1 MVRALCSVACVVMT
15 VVLLC
20 ASRAPLHAQA
30 SAQASAQAATQANV
44 PVLVLRADRLL
55 NAGRV
60 FAAESLYYD
69 AVQQD
74 PRNPATRLALGR
86 YLAERGALRVGA
98 VLMEE
103 ARYFGGDAA
112 RIARDLAPVYEG
124 LDDWA
129 SLAVLPASPLSAA
142 ERKRAEWLR
151 DHPSSVDGPD
161 TAVVAYRVT
170 DTDLLGQVELRVGMR
185 RVLATIDGRARGL
198 VLDTSFAHDRALRL
212 FAASDGERIARAP
225 AAVALIVRLG
235 AFTLHDLPV
244 TLAAQRTPE
253 RATIGLDL
261 LARLAP
267 TFNPLAGRM
276 LLRKSGRLDAAHGF
290 PIPTLMTND
299 GVFVVKTQTVF
310 PLRHP
315 DVQQYLRRVEW
326 TLDGRRGEIV
336 VATR

>member
-1 MVRALCSVACVVMT
+1 VLAVRRTLRRAIAGSGLLTLAVSAVAQT
-15 VVLLC
+15 
-20 ASRAPLHAQA
+20 SAPSPA
-30 SAQASAQAATQANV
+30 
-44 PVLVLRADRLL
+44 PPLVLRADRLL

-60 FAAESLYYD
+60 FAAESLYYA

-74 PRNPATRLALGR
+74 PRNPATRLALGK

-103 ARYFGGDAA
+103 ARYFGGDPAV
-112 RIARDLAPVYEG
+112 IARDLAPVYEG
-124 LDDWA
+124 LDDWS

-151 DHPSSVDGPD
+151 DHPPAVDGPD
-161 TAVVAYRVT
+161 TGTVMYRVT
-170 DTDLLGQVELRVGMR
+170 DTDLLGQVELRVGTT
-185 RVLATIDGRARGL
+185 RVLATIDGRAKGL
-198 VLDTSFAHDRALRL
+198 VLDTSIARRKSLRL
-212 FAASDGERIARAP
+212 FAASGGERAGSAP
-225 AAVALIVRLG
+225 AAVAPAVHVG
-235 AFTLHDLPV
+235 DFTLRNLPV
-244 TLAAQRTPE
+244 TLAAERGPD

-267 TFNPLAGRM
+267 TFDPVNGRM
-276 LLRKSGRLDAAHGF
+276 LLRKSGRVEAVRGF
-290 PIPTLMTND
+290 PIPTLTSGN

-326 TLDGRRGEIV
+326 TLDRRKGEIV
-336 VATR
+336 VASR

>member
-1 MVRALCSVACVVMT
+1 VLAVRRTLRCAAAAIG
-15 VVLLC
+15 LLPL
-20 ASRAPLHAQA
+20 AVSAGAQSSAPSPA
-30 SAQASAQAATQANV
+30 
-44 PVLVLRADRLL
+44 PPLVLRADRLL

-60 FAAESLYYD
+60 FAAESLYYA

-74 PRNPATRLALGR
+74 PRNPATRLALGK

-103 ARYFGGDAA
+103 ARYFGGDPAV
-112 RIARDLAPVYEG
+112 IARDLAPVYEG
-124 LDDWA
+124 LDDWS

-151 DHPSSVDGPD
+151 DHPPAVDGPD
-161 TAVVAYRVT
+161 TGTVMYRVT
-170 DTDLLGQVELRVGMR
+170 DTDLLGQVELRVGTT
-185 RVLATIDGRARGL
+185 RVLATIDGRAKGL
-198 VLDTSFAHDRALRL
+198 VLDTSIARRKSLRL
-212 FAASDGERIARAP
+212 FAASGGERAGSAP
-225 AAVALIVRLG
+225 AAVAPAVHVG
-235 AFTLHDLPV
+235 DFTLRNLPV
-244 TLAAQRTPE
+244 TLAAERGPD

-267 TFNPLAGRM
+267 TFDPVNGRM
-276 LLRKSGRLDAAHGF
+276 LLRKSGRVDSVRGF
-290 PIPTLMTND
+290 PIPTLTSGN

-326 TLDGRRGEIV
+326 TLDRRKGEIV
-336 VATR
+336 VASR

>member
-1 MVRALCSVACVVMT
+1 MLAVRRTLRCAAAAIG
-15 VVLLC
+15 LLPL
-20 ASRAPLHAQA
+20 AVSAGAQSSAPSPA
-30 SAQASAQAATQANV
+30 
-44 PVLVLRADRLL
+44 PPLVLRADRLL

-60 FAAESLYYD
+60 FAAESLYYA

-74 PRNPATRLALGR
+74 PRNPATRLALGK

-103 ARYFGGDAA
+103 ARYFGGDPAV
-112 RIARDLAPVYEG
+112 IARDLAPVYEG
-124 LDDWA
+124 LDDWS

-151 DHPSSVDGPD
+151 DHPPAVDGPD
-161 TAVVAYRVT
+161 TGTVMYRVT
-170 DTDLLGQVELRVGMR
+170 DTDLLGQVELRVGTT
-185 RVLATIDGRARGL
+185 RVLATIDGRAKGL
-198 VLDTSFAHDRALRL
+198 VLDTSFARRKSLRL
-212 FAASDGERIARAP
+212 FTASGGERAGSAP
-225 AAVALIVRLG
+225 AAVALAVHVG
-235 AFTLHDLPV
+235 DFTLRNLPV
-244 TLAAQRTPE
+244 TLAAERAPD

-267 TFNPLAGRM
+267 TFDPVNGRM
-276 LLRKSGRLDAAHGF
+276 LLRRSGRVEAVRGF
-290 PIPTLMTND
+290 PIPTLTSDN

-326 TLDGRRGEIV
+326 TLDGRKGEIV
-336 VATR
+336 VASR